1 METGRK
7 ADRDGSG
14 PIGGGRFAWRSCALW
29 LPACLALGGS
39 LAWAAVVAQG
49 YFAPF
54 IIFPLLVGVGLGAI
68 TVGLMRLGQVGNR
81 PTVLLGAVLAVAV
94 TVAGQHYIRYRA
106 ERERVGPQ
114 ADNLR
119 RAQLAFPKLTQGYE
133 PKPPAS
139 LADYLQAQA
148 RIGRDMNISG
158 YVARGWVAWLSWAV
172 DGLLVLAAALA
183 MVVPAVRM
191 PFCSRCRT
199 WYRVIRSGRID
210 ARTAGRLAELAEV
223 RPGGQP
229 TSARYRL
236 LNCHA
241 ACGPTGF
248 QLSWQE
254 SGGSTFSVQAWLD
267 AECRDRVM
275 KVLDEARVGNSRQ

>member
-1 METGRK
+1 
-7 ADRDGSG
+7 
-14 PIGGGRFAWRSCALW
+14 
-29 LPACLALGGS
+29 
-39 LAWAAVVAQG
+39 
-49 YFAPF
+49 
-54 IIFPLLVGVGLGAI
+54 
-68 TVGLMRLGQVGNR
+68 
-81 PTVLLGAVLAVAV
+81 
-94 TVAGQHYIRYRA
+94 
-106 ERERVGPQ
+106 
-114 ADNLR
+114 
-119 RAQLAFPKLTQGYE
+119 LAFPKLTQRYE

-148 RIGRDMNISG
+148 QVGRDMNIHG

-191 PFCSRCRT
+191 PYCSRCQT

-210 ARTAGRLAELAEV
+210 ARTAGRLVELAEV

-241 ACGPTGF
+241 GCGPTGF

-275 KVLDEARVGNSRQ
+275 KLLDEARGGTVDSKQ